1 MDDFPTKNRKRAK
14 RRYMKQKMKSKAR
27 KIAKY
32 VWGWGTRYRDAWYDE
47 ERVNHFACHA
57 ADNLKLCSCEMC
69 CNPRRHGEKTM
80 QERRMEESFREQLN
94 D

>member
-1 MDDFPTKNRKRAK
+1 MDDFPIKNRKRAK

-32 VWGWGTRYRDAWYDE
+32 VWGWGRRSWFREDDIE
-47 ERVNHFACHA
+47 HFACHA

-69 CNPRRHGEKTM
+69 RNPRRNGEKTI
-80 QERRMEESFREQLN
+80 QEKRMEESFKEQLN
-94 D
+94 S